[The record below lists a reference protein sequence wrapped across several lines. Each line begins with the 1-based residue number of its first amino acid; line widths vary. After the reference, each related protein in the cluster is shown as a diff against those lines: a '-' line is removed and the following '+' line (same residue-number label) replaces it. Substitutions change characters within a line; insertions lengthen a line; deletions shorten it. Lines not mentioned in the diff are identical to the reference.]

1 MYVRLFVDAIQIYS
15 SSKIR
20 NTNFCEFKL
29 LKDLFRFKTIRASI
43 EKNTTN
49 MGTFILPYINKYIEL
64 YKNRIILIIIW

>member
-20 NTNFCEFKL
+20 NTNFCEFEL

-43 EKNTTN
+43 EKTQLIWEHLYYHISTN
-49 MGTFILPYINKYIEL
+49 I
-64 YKNRIILIIIW
+64 